1 MYKHGCYFDINHLIW
16 FIIVIALLLQPC
28 KPQAYSAEVEWTT
41 AVRLSDYK
49 GYKSVSLTKYT
60 IPDGTIEVLWDISA
74 DTLPKCPQ
82 KDVYIYIRHG
92 SYPLVTPYNETY
104 PENFHIEDSHHLKLT
119 TNNVT
124 LPYSIKMP
132 KSGSWFLGGFL
143 PRAQKQYLQAGL
155 NKKNCV
161 YGMGIRVISRY
172 MVDIDEVSTG
182 KLYKFVLPANKSK
195 TMKLTVPEGTTSFSV
210 LVDGCSVNT
219 TNTTSCPV
227 LIAAASGHIPNVS
240 LDTNVNCTSDTC
252 QLDYQSP
259 FIKEWS
265 YIRIVPYLQA
275 NDTELNVSLQVNTQN
290 CLMNQYIVGEPVDP
304 VEEDDNQTQIIHYKP
319 KPAPPVTNSS
329 CVQLQQ
335 MGRFDIMNEDFLS
348 IFIFPDQFLYPW
360 PNMRL
365 FCPDTQVLLTYFDL
379 STERDA
385 GGTLKVV
392 FTTSHL
398 YVHPQQDAKVYLC
411 VMKSSIPSLT
421 TVTDCPGGVSLIV
434 NSTSETASTSKV
446 YIPYPS
452 GGRWYLG
459 MKSACYNK
467 NKRGIVNINTDVL
480 SVGGD
485 CKNTDVLSVG
495 GIFNTDVLSVG
506 GIVNINTDVLSVGG
520 IVNINTDVLSVGG
533 IVNINTDVLSVGG
546 IVNINTDVLSV
557 GGIVNINTDVL
568 SVGGIV
574 NINTDVLS
582 DCKHQHRCFVSRR
595 DCKHQH
601 RCFVSRRDCKH
612 QHRCFVSRRDYWRG
626 YGCTDGSMAESDGT
640 ILSTMLL
647 LTLSNA
653 FFIPGIFLSIR
664 RRMFVE
670 GLVYVFTM
678 FFSTF
683 YHACDVNNVKYTWC
697 MMDYGVLSFCD
708 FYGSIMSFWV
718 TLLAMS
724 QLNDTVRSI
733 FHMLGALC
741 LAMGVEYNKHGLWVF
756 VAPALTGV
764 VIMSISWVV
773 QCRKRKNCY
782 PSKWRYLK
790 FILPGI
796 LLAGTGLIIFAFLE
810 TDENYK
816 YTHSAWHVV
825 IALSIV
831 FLLPSRKTS
840 KDGQDYSLVQ
850 NHQVEAVGMMS
861 ADGIGD
867 DSDDECILQP
877 TRSRQD
883 WNVIL

>member
-16 FIIVIALLLQPC
+16 FIIVITLLLQPC

-104 PENFHIEDSHHLKLT
+104 PENFHIDDSHHLKLT

-195 TMKLTVPEGTTSFSV
+195 TIKLTVPEGTTSFSV

-219 TNTTSCPV
+219 TNTSSCPV

-421 TVTDCPGGVSLIV
+421 TVTDCPGGVGLIV

-467 NKRGIVNINTDVL
+467 NKTEEKCLKLPVVL
-480 SVGGD
+480 TQVFVTRCVDNKCGGKGH
-485 CKNTDVLSVG
+485 CQEFFSGMLLFS
-495 GIFNTDVLSVG
+495 SCEC
-506 GIVNINTDVLSVGG
+506 
-520 IVNINTDVLSVGG
+520 
-533 IVNINTDVLSVGG
+533 
-546 IVNINTDVLSV
+546 
-557 GGIVNINTDVL
+557 
-568 SVGGIV
+568 
-574 NINTDVLS
+574 LS
-582 DCKHQHRCFVSRR
+582 D
-595 DCKHQH
+595 
-601 RCFVSRRDCKH
+601 
-612 QHRCFVSRRDYWRG
+612 WRG

-861 ADGIGD
+861 ADGID

>member
-60 IPDGTIEVLWDISA
+60 IPEGTIEVLWDISA

-82 KDVYIYIRHG
+82 KDVYIYIRQG

-182 KLYKFVLPANKSK
+182 KLYNFVLPANKSK
-195 TMKLTVPEGTTSFSV
+195 TIKLTVPEGTTSFSV

-219 TNTTSCPV
+219 SNTSSCPV

-421 TVTDCPGGVSLIV
+421 TVTECPGGVSLIV

-467 NKRGIVNINTDVL
+467 NKTEEKCLKLPVVL
-480 SVGGD
+480 TQVFVTRCVDNKCGGKGN
-485 CKNTDVLSVG
+485 CQEFFSGMLLFS
-495 GIFNTDVLSVG
+495 SCEC
-506 GIVNINTDVLSVGG
+506 
-520 IVNINTDVLSVGG
+520 
-533 IVNINTDVLSVGG
+533 
-546 IVNINTDVLSV
+546 
-557 GGIVNINTDVL
+557 
-568 SVGGIV
+568 
-574 NINTDVLS
+574 LS
-582 DCKHQHRCFVSRR
+582 D
-595 DCKHQH
+595 
-601 RCFVSRRDCKH
+601 
-612 QHRCFVSRRDYWRG
+612 WRG

-790 FILPGI
+790 FILPGV

-840 KDGQDYSLVQ
+840 KGSFSLSDDAVLSDGQDYSLVQ

-877 TRSRQD
+877 SRSRQD